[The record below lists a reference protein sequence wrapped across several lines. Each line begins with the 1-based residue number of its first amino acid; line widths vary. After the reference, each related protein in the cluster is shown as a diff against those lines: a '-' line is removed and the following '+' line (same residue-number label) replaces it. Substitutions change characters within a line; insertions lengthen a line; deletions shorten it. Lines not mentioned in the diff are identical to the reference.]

1 MTTTEYANAGQA
13 TRAVKALINDP
24 GVPVRTRQ
32 CFDAI
37 RSTRGWH
44 ATIHIERGEQRNAI
58 IAALLA
64 AGWQVDR
71 PHEYDSFT
79 SAFMPIPEPKGDA
92 QRGEAFLQKTFG
104 STTRTEF

>member
-1 MTTTEYANAGQA
+1 MTTTEFATAGQA
-13 TRAVKALINDP
+13 TRAVKALIDDP
-24 GVPVRTRQ
+24 AVQVNSRQ
-32 CFDAI
+32 CFDAL

-44 ATIHIERGEQRNAI
+44 SVIHVERGEQRNAI

-92 QRGEAFLQKTFG
+92 HRGEALLQKTFG